1 MAINEEF
8 ACSNICLLVSEMMAD
23 SNKDA
28 RKAIVTDC
36 WH

>member
-1 MAINEEF
+1 
-8 ACSNICLLVSEMMAD
+8 LLVSEMMAD

-36 WH
+36 WHWYDTGD